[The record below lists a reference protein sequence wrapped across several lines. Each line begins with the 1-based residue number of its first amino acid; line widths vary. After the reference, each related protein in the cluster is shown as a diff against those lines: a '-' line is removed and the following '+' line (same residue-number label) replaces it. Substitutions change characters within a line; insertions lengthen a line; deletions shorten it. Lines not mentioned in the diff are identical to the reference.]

1 MNTKDLLQAE
11 IDRIIEEMGDMDIT
25 SAEYK
30 TAAETVAKL
39 IDRLDELDKS
49 VSQWDAKTKEDARQA
64 EELELKREQLEH
76 EKKVHED
83 DEAFKAKQIIEDRRK
98 MIVNIVLTSLGIIV
112 PTGLTVWGTYKTF
125 KFEETGTITT
135 AMGRGF
141 IGRLFSK
148 K

>member
-49 VSQWDAKTKEDARQA
+49 VSQWDVHTKEDARQA
-64 EELELKREQLEH
+64 EELKLKREQLEH

-83 DEAFKAKQIIEDRRK
+83 DEAFKAKQIIEDRHK

-141 IGRLFSK
+141 IGRLFGK